1 MFVNIH
7 MFNMEQHVRY
17 ISRVMWSALAVL
29 FLTSVHHAYGAYTFN
44 TPWRLHV
51 VPVAAF
57 AAVAIVGSA
66 AVFRRRVG
74 DTVGTVAFW
83 SLAIVTLAVPV
94 LLFGAFEGV
103 YNHAVK
109 NILFLAGASI
119 ETMHRLFPPPTYELP
134 SDLFFEATGVLQIVP
149 AMAAGYYLL
158 GPVFD

>member
-1 MFVNIH
+1 
-7 MFNMEQHVRY
+7 
-17 ISRVMWSALAVL
+17 LA
-29 FLTSVHHAYGAYTFN
+29 G
-44 TPWRLHV
+44 
-51 VPVAAF
+51 
-57 AAVAIVGSA
+57 
-66 AVFRRRVG
+66 
-74 DTVGTVAFW
+74 
-83 SLAIVTLAVPV
+83 VTLVVPV